1 MHAKTAHFPTRRI
14 AASLAIAAVVAVSG
28 CAAAGD
34 NSSGKAP
41 ATAPAVSAAPSANSP
56 TTASSAGPATAGTA
70 AAAPGASVGAATP
83 SHFDQLP
90 ADSQFQRF
98 IVKYRDGTAP
108 GRDADAARERLDA
121 MQDRTGIEM
130 EWLRRLGVDAD
141 VFKTDRPLD
150 RKAAAELMDRFS
162 ADPDVEYIEVDGIM
176 TLRTGVDVP
185 PVKPLK

>member
-1 MHAKTAHFPTRRI
+1 MHAKTAHFPNRRI
-14 AASLAIAAVVAVSG
+14 AASLAVAAVVAMSG

-41 ATAPAVSAAPSANSP
+41 ETAPAGSASPS
-56 TTASSAGPATAGTA
+56 TTSPATRLSADTTT
-70 AAAPGASVGAATP
+70 AAAPGASDGTAKA

-98 IVKYRDGTAP
+98 IVKYRDGSAP
-108 GRDADAARERLDA
+108 GRDAGAARERLDA
-121 MQDRTGIEM
+121 MQDRTGVEM
-130 EWLRRLGVDAD
+130 EWLRRLGVQAD

-162 ADPDVEYIEVDGIM
+162 ADPDVEYIEVDGVM
-176 TLRTGVDVP
+176 TIRTGVDVP

>member
-1 MHAKTAHFPTRRI
+1 MHAKTAHFPNRRI
-14 AASLAIAAVVAVSG
+14 AASLAVAAVVAMSG

-41 ATAPAVSAAPSANSP
+41 ETAPAGSASPS
-56 TTASSAGPATAGTA
+56 TTSPATRLSADTKA
-70 AAAPGASVGAATP
+70 AAAPGASDGTAKA

-98 IVKYRDGTAP
+98 IVKYRDGSAP
-108 GRDADAARERLDA
+108 GRDAGAARERLDA
-121 MQDRTGIEM
+121 MQDRTGVEM
-130 EWLRRLGVDAD
+130 EWLRRLGVQAD

-162 ADPDVEYIEVDGIM
+162 ADPDVEYIEVDGVM
-176 TLRTGVDVP
+176 TIRTGVDVP

>member
-1 MHAKTAHFPTRRI
+1 MHATTANFPNRRF
-14 AASLAIAAVVAVSG
+14 AASIVIATVVAMSG
-28 CAAAGD
+28 CTAAGD
-34 NSSGKAP
+34 NTSGTAPEGKAP
-41 ATAPAVSAAPSANSP
+41 ANTE
-56 TTASSAGPATAGTA
+56 TA
-70 AAAPGASVGAATP
+70 AAPIASAARSSSSSSSSSSA
-83 SHFDQLP
+83 SHYDELP

-98 IVKYRDGTAP
+98 IVKYRDGSAP
-108 GRDADAARERLDA
+108 GRDAGAARQRLDA
-121 MQDRTGIEM
+121 MQNQTGVQL

-176 TLRTGVDVP
+176 TIRTGVDVP